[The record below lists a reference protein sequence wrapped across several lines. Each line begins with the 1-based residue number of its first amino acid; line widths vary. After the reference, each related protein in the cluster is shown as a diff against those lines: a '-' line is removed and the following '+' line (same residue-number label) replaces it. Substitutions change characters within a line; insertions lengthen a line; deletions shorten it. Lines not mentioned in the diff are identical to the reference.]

1 LVKKASLVRPQMSRL
16 FSELT
21 KYGLPGDVIDVH
33 RAKLL
38 LEEKLSEVKVRVPQ
52 NS

>member
-1 LVKKASLVRPQMSRL
+1 MSRL
-16 FSELT
+16 FGELT

-33 RAKLL
+33 RARLL
-38 LEEKLSEVKVRVPQ
+38 LEEKLSEVKVRVAQ